1 MYKCALKITYI
12 LQLHYL
18 WVKLKDLNR
27 LLFFKGK
34 WISVINIFKS
44 DGKG

>member
-1 MYKCALKITYI
+1 MYKCALTITYI

-18 WVKLKDLNR
+18 CGKVKDLNR

-34 WISVINIFKS
+34 WVSVINIFKS
-44 DGKG
+44 DGQG